1 VTQRTGEPS
10 SGATPRPRDVADA
23 PLLVSRPRLV
33 RRLRDAAGGGLTML
47 TAPAGFGKTV
57 VLDQW
62 ATHDRGLPITQLT
75 LNQHDEPAMI
85 ARKVAAALTADRGP
99 PGDRVIVVDT
109 AHAPDNDAVAEALG
123 TLIADAPPGLRVVMG
138 SRSDWPRLVRHPRL
152 AGVPVVHIGEAELAF
167 TSDEA
172 QRLVRAVAGR
182 ELTDPQLEA
191 LMGRTG
197 GWPVG
202 LHLAA
207 IALRQAADPDTVIA
221 NFGGNDRH
229 VAAYLRSEVLEH
241 LPPHV
246 RRFLRCTSVLDHL
259 SAPLCDALT
268 GDSDGAIVIRQ
279 LEQYGVVTPPLTRG
293 TGSFTY
299 HRMLRELL
307 RDELGRRESDAE
319 RRLLVR
325 AGEWHVD
332 SDEPETA
339 AHYFI
344 EAKAWDRVVDL
355 VDRWGGPL
363 FERGAADVALRWLD
377 AVPTSRHP
385 SRLELAIR
393 HAFLLTMVGDTRAA
407 DQLLRA
413 AEADGPRRGERVAMN
428 ALRAT
433 FAFFDASPE
442 SAVTAADAVLEA
454 VDAIDPEEIPDVF
467 GLTTPSSL
475 RAMAAGSRA
484 RATWYLGDVTA
495 SRRDFASVLRQ
506 PDTSPPWSVHVL
518 SALALLEAW
527 AGNLRVADRHA
538 EGALTAA
545 ARHDLLHHPATMDAR
560 LASAHVARERAQLS
574 RADALLDE
582 AWTIATRTRRPTTLA
597 IHAVERALWHL
608 AAGHPDRGL
617 AELERQRQSGHPPPP
632 PLIERRRRALEV
644 RLLLAL
650 GRVDRAQAILSAD
663 SERKAWDADGAAA
676 ALQAGVVREDIV
688 AARAELKLWPPH
700 GGPRARLE
708 HDLWAAI
715 VDFEAGDRR
724 RALKAAAAVVAAAR
738 REGHVRLFL
747 DAGRPAERLLR
758 DLLRTAPD
766 GYVHQVMR
774 SATQV
779 SHAPRDGALAQLS
792 ERELEVVRFLPTPLA
807 STEIAERLYISH
819 NTVKTHLRSIY
830 RKLGVDGRQEA
841 ARRAVDLGIA

>member
-1 VTQRTGEPS
+1 VKQRTGGPS
-10 SGATPRPRDVADA
+10 SDATPRTRDLADA

-33 RRLRDAAGGGLTML
+33 RRLRNAVGGALTML

-62 ATHDRGLPITQLT
+62 AAEDCGFPITHLT
-75 LNQHDEPAMI
+75 LHPHDEPPAI
-85 ARKVAAALTADRGP
+85 PRKVAAQLVADRGP
-99 PGDRVIVVDT
+99 SRDRVVVVDT
-109 AHAPDNDAVAEALG
+109 VDAPESDAVAEALG
-123 TLIADAPPGLRVVMG
+123 TLIADAPPGLRVVMA
-138 SRSDWPRLVRHPRL
+138 SRSGWPRLVHHPRL
-152 AGVPVVHIGEAELAF
+152 AGVPVVRIDEAELAF
-167 TSDEA
+167 TSAEA

-191 LMGRTG
+191 LMERTG

-207 IALRQAADPDTVIA
+207 IALRQADDPDTLIA

-259 SAPLCDALT
+259 TAPLCDALT
-268 GDSDGAIVIRQ
+268 GDSDGATVIRQ
-279 LEQYGVVTPPLTRG
+279 LEQFGVVTPLPTRR
-293 TGSFTY
+293 TGRFTY
-299 HRMLRELL
+299 HRMLRESL

-319 RRLLVR
+319 RGLLIR

-339 AHYFI
+339 ARYFI
-344 EAKAWDRVVDL
+344 EAQAWDQVIDL

-363 FERGAADVALRWLD
+363 FERGAAGIALRWLE

-385 SRLELAIR
+385 SRLELAMR
-393 HAFLLTMVGDTRAA
+393 HAVLLTMVGDTRAA
-407 DQLLRA
+407 DQVLRA
-413 AEADGPRRGERVAMN
+413 AEADGPRRGERVVVN

-433 FAFFDASPE
+433 FAFFDAPPE

-454 VDAIDPEEIPDVF
+454 VDAIAPEEIPDVF
-467 GLTTPSSL
+467 GLTTPTSL

-495 SRRDFASVLRQ
+495 SRRTFASVLRQ
-506 PDTSPPWSVHVL
+506 LDTSPVWLVHVL

-527 AGNLRVADRHA
+527 AGNLCIADRHA
-538 EGALTAA
+538 NRALTAA

-560 LASAHVARERAQLS
+560 LASAHVARERAQLT

-582 AWTIATRTRRPTTLA
+582 AWMIATRTRRPITLA

-650 GRVDRAQAILSAD
+650 GRLDRAQAILPAD
-663 SERKAWDADGAAA
+663 LQRQAWDADGAAA
-676 ALQAGVVREDIV
+676 AVQACVVREDVV
-688 AARAELKLWPPH
+688 AARARLELWPPH

-715 VDFEAGDRR
+715 VDFETGDRR
-724 RALKAAAAVVAAAR
+724 RALKAAATVVAAGR

-758 DLLRTAPD
+758 DLVRTTTD

-774 SATQV
+774 SATPVTQ
-779 SHAPRDGALAQLS
+779 SPTDGVLAKLS

-807 STEIAERLYISH
+807 STEIAARLYISH
-819 NTVKTHLRSIY
+819 NTVKSHLRSIY

>member
-1 VTQRTGEPS
+1 MHRTGGPS
-10 SGATPRPRDVADA
+10 SDATPRTIDLADA
-23 PLLVSRPRLV
+23 PRLVSRPRLV
-33 RRLRDAAGGGLTML
+33 RRLRDAVGGGLTML

-62 ATHDRGLPITQLT
+62 ANEDRGLQITQLT
-75 LNQHDEPAMI
+75 LHPHDEPPTI
-85 ARKVAAALTADRGP
+85 PRTVAAELMADRGP
-99 PGDRVIVVDT
+99 TGDRVLVVNT
-109 AHAPDNDAVAEALG
+109 EHAPEDDAVADALA
-123 TLIADAPPGLRVVMG
+123 TVIADAPPGLRVVVG
-138 SRSDWPRLVRHPRL
+138 SRSGWPRLVHHPRL
-152 AGVPVVHIGEAELAF
+152 AGVPVVNIDEAELAF

-182 ELTDPQLEA
+182 ELTDPQLDA
-191 LMGRTG
+191 LMERTG

-207 IALRQAADPDTVIA
+207 IALRQAADPDTLIA
-221 NFGGNDRH
+221 NLGGTDRH

-259 SAPLCDALT
+259 TAPLCDALT
-268 GDSDGAIVIRQ
+268 GDNDGAIVIRQ
-279 LEQYGVVTPPLTRG
+279 LEQFGVVTPPLTRG
-293 TGSFTY
+293 TGLTY

-307 RDELGRRESDAE
+307 RDELGRREADSE
-319 RRLLVR
+319 RGLLVR
-325 AGEWHVD
+325 AGAWYVD

-344 EAKAWDRVVDL
+344 EAQAWERVIDL

-363 FERGAADVALRWLD
+363 FERGGPGIALRWLD
-377 AVPTSRHP
+377 TVPTSRHP
-385 SRLELAIR
+385 SRLELAMR
-393 HAFLLTMVGDTRAA
+393 RAFLLTMVGDTRAA
-407 DQLLRA
+407 DHVLRA
-413 AEADGPRRGERVAMN
+413 TEADGPRRGERVAMD

-442 SAVTAADAVLEA
+442 SALASADAVLGS
-454 VDAIDPEEIPDVF
+454 VDEIDPWELPDVF
-467 GLTTPSSL
+467 GLTTPASL

-495 SRRDFASVLRQ
+495 SRRTFASVLRQ
-506 PDTSPPWSVHVL
+506 PGTNPPWLVHVL

-527 AGNLRVADRHA
+527 AGNLRVADRYA
-538 EGALTAA
+538 ERALTAA
-545 ARHDLLHHPATMDAR
+545 DRHGLLHHPATMDAR
-560 LASAHVARERAQLS
+560 LARAHVARERAQLT

-582 AWTIATRTRRPTTLA
+582 AWMITTRTRRPITLA

-617 AELERQRQSGHPPPP
+617 AELERQRQRGHPPPP
-632 PLIERRRRALEV
+632 PLIEHRRRALEV

-650 GRVDRAQAILSAD
+650 GRLDRAQAILRAD
-663 SERKAWDADGAAA
+663 SETKAWDTDGAAA
-676 ALQAGVVREDIV
+676 ALQACVMRGDIV
-688 AARAELKLWPPH
+688 AARAQLELWPPH
-700 GGPRARLE
+700 GGPRAWLE

-724 RALKAAAAVVAAAR
+724 HALKAAAAVIAAAR

-766 GYVHQVMR
+766 GYVRQVLR
-774 SATQV
+774 CATPV
-779 SHAPRDGALAQLS
+779 SQAPRDGVLAELS

-807 STEIAERLYISH
+807 STEIAARLYISH